1 MKDYKKD
8 KVDRRRFLHQ
18 TSQAIAGGTVLSS
31 IMACG
36 SVEEEETSAITK
48 PAKTDNTP
56 VEETLL
62 ETERPSD
69 IFVQIKPSLK
79 KKGGSQQVKEPKVLT
94 QLSIKDAD
102 DYVLLIREDNETVT
116 ARNMKYTHEGC
127 ILKFQKKT
135 LNCPCHQSV
144 FNLDGSVK
152 EGRGNAKKPLRTFET
167 QIQGNRLFFV

>member
-1 MKDYKKD
+1 MKDYQKD
-8 KVDRRRFLHQ
+8 KVDRRRFLQQ

-31 IMACG
+31 LTACG
-36 SVEEEETSAITK
+36 PIDQEETNAITK

-56 VEETLL
+56 VEETPL

-79 KKGGSQQVKEPKVLT
+79 KKGGSQQIKEPEILT
-94 QLSIKDAD
+94 QLGIKDAD
-102 DYVLLIREDNETVT
+102 DYVLLIRENDETVT
-116 ARNMKYTHEGC
+116 ARNMKCTHEGC

-152 EGRGNAKKPLRTFET
+152 EGRAKEPLRTFET
-167 QIQGNRLFFV
+167 QRQGNRLFFV

>member
-56 VEETLL
+56 VEEILL
-62 ETERPSD
+62 ETKRPSD

-79 KKGGSQQVKEPKVLT
+79 KKGEASRSKSQ
-94 QLSIKDAD
+94 
-102 DYVLLIREDNETVT
+102 R
-116 ARNMKYTHEGC
+116 
-127 ILKFQKKT
+127 F
-135 LNCPCHQSV
+135 
-144 FNLDGSVK
+144 
-152 EGRGNAKKPLRTFET
+152 
-167 QIQGNRLFFV
+167 